1 MIMSRCLVVVLC
13 VVAAV
18 MCEEPEVKPFQPPS
32 RPEGDVYIAESFSDG
47 EEVWS
52 RWVKSE
58 ATKDGADA
66 DVAKYDGK
74 RNLVSFTNPSLTVYV

>member
-1 MIMSRCLVVVLC
+1 MAVLVAVVVC
-13 VVAAV
+13 DDAD
-18 MCEEPEVKPFQPPS
+18 VKPFQPPS

-47 EEVWS
+47 EEAVWS

-66 DVAKYDGK
+66 DVAKYDGMSYRK
-74 RNLVSFTNPSLTVYV
+74 CCV

>member
-1 MIMSRCLVVVLC
+1 MLRCLVVVLC

-18 MCEEPEVKPFQPPS
+18 VCEEPDVKPFQPPS

-66 DVAKYDGK
+66 DIAKYDGK
-74 RNLVSFTNPSLTVYV
+74 RN